1 MVLSRHQ
8 EDERWMSHAL
18 SLAQKAF
25 DLGEVPVGAVIVSD
39 GAIIGEG
46 WNSPISSNDPTAHA
60 ELVAIRA
67 ACKHVENYR
76 LVDARLY
83 VTIEPCTMCLG
94 GLIHAR
100 IGQLIFGACEPKS
113 GVVQSHQHLVSSD
126 IYNHQFECQGGILED
141 ECSEIIQRFF
151 KQRRDEKK
159 KAKRE

>member
-1 MVLSRHQ
+1 MNNDQ

-25 DLGEVPVGAVIVSD
+25 DLGEVPVGAVVVSK
-39 GAIIGEG
+39 GEILGEG
-46 WNSPISSNDPTAHA
+46 WNSPISSDDPTAHA

-67 ACKHVENYR
+67 ACKYVENYR

-100 IGQLIFGACEPKS
+100 IDQLIFGACEPKA
-113 GVVQSHQHLVSSD
+113 GVVQSHQHVMSHD
-126 IYNHQFECQGGILED
+126 IYNHKIAWRGGILED
-141 ECSEIIQRFF
+141 ECSAIIQRFF
-151 KQRRDEKK
+151 KLRRDEKK
-159 KAKRE
+159 KAKRV

>member
-1 MVLSRHQ
+1 
-8 EDERWMSHAL
+8 MSHAL

-25 DLGEVPVGAVIVSD
+25 DLGEVPVGAVVVVNGEIV
-39 GAIIGEG
+39 GEG
-46 WNSPISSNDPTAHA
+46 WNSPISSDDPTAHA

-67 ACKHVENYR
+67 ACKRVENYR

-100 IGQLIFGACEPKS
+100 IDQLIFGACEPKA
-113 GVVQSHQHLVSSD
+113 GVVQSHEHVMSSD
-126 IYNHQFECQGGILED
+126 IYNHQIDWRGGVLEN

-159 KAKRE
+159 KAKGA